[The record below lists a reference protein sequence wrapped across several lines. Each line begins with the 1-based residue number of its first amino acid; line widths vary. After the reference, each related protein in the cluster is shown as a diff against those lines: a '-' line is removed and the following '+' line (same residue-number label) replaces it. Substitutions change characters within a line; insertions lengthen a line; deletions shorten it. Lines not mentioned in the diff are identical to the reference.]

1 MFKGFILG
9 LGLAAGFTVGM
20 VAVGA
25 MAINTVSAEFERM
38 AADQFKTGS
47 QESGKFQG
55 DLDPT
60 MDDLE
65 IYRECILVNYDG
77 SARDAVKACDVPMT
91 IWQQSPTF
99 KAEWDKLIA
108 TDREVRDIIAIYQ
121 NARKASK

>member
-25 MAINTVSAEFERM
+25 MAINTVSAGFERM
-38 AADQFKTGS
+38 AEDALKGS
-47 QESGKFQG
+47 QESDKFQG

-99 KAEWDKLIA
+99 KAEWNKLIA

>member
-20 VAVGA
+20 VAVGTI
-25 MAINTVSAEFERM
+25 AIKTVTAEFIQIAENVQKNV
-38 AADQFKTGS
+38 A
-47 QESGKFQG
+47 ESEKPQG

-99 KAEWDKLIA
+99 KAEWNKLIA
-108 TDREVRDIIAIYQ
+108 SDREVRDIIAIYQ